1 MLASAWKLA
10 TKSPEPREG
19 FAAVGLIL
27 GPHGT
32 GGALRV
38 KPFNPSTKHL
48 DAGRSVQLKGIDV
61 RIKSMRANQDFF
73 VINVSGIDTRT
84 KASETKGLLLEVH
97 EDKLEREENSW
108 FIHEIEGLEVFDE
121 NNQFIGKLEEV
132 LQPGAN
138 DVYMI
143 KKDDR
148 EILIPATKEVIE
160 EINLTK
166 GLMKIRLENY
176 QQDNP
181 T

>member
-48 DAGRSVQLKGIDV
+48 DAGRSVQLKGTDV
-61 RIKSMRANQDFF
+61 RIKSMRANHDFF

-97 EDKLEREENSW
+97 EDKLEREQGHNK
-108 FIHEIEGLEVFDE
+108 INEGSR
-121 NNQFIGKLEEV
+121 
-132 LQPGAN
+132 
-138 DVYMI
+138 
-143 KKDDR
+143 KKTHV
-148 EILIPATKEVIE
+148 A
-160 EINLTK
+160 
-166 GLMKIRLENY
+166 RLKRKHLCS
-176 QQDNP
+176 QR
-181 T
+181 

>member
-1 MLASAWKLA
+1 
-10 TKSPEPREG
+10 
-19 FAAVGLIL
+19 
-27 GPHGT
+27 
-32 GGALRV
+32 
-38 KPFNPSTKHL
+38 
-48 DAGRSVQLKGIDV
+48 
-61 RIKSMRANQDFF
+61 MRANQDFF
-73 VINVSGIDTRT
+73 EINVSGIDTRT

-166 GLMKIRLENY
+166 GLVKIRLENY
-176 QQDNP
+176 PLDTP

>member
-1 MLASAWKLA
+1 MFFLFKNSSLNISAHSIITSASFDSSISKKPIS
-10 TKSPEPREG
+10 TKS
-19 FAAVGLIL
+19 L
-27 GPHGT
+27 
-32 GGALRV
+32 
-38 KPFNPSTKHL
+38 
-48 DAGRSVQLKGIDV
+48 
-61 RIKSMRANQDFF
+61 

-176 QQDNP
+176 PLDNP

>member
-1 MLASAWKLA
+1 MTSN
-10 TKSPEPREG
+10 TEPREG

-32 GGALRV
+32 DGALRV

-48 DAGRSVQLKGIDV
+48 DAGRSVQLEGIDI
-61 RIKSMRANQDFF
+61 RIKSMRESQACF
-73 VINVSGIDTRT
+73 VINVSGINTRK
-84 KASETKGLLLEVH
+84 KASETKGLLLEVQ

-108 FIHEIEGLEVFDE
+108 FVHEIEGLEVFDE
-121 NNQFIGKLEEV
+121 NNQFVGKLEEV

-148 EILIPATKEVIE
+148 EILVPATKDVIE
-160 EINLTK
+160 EINLVK
-166 GLMKIRLENY
+166 GLIKIKLENY
-176 QQDNP
+176 PINNP